1 MNEVDIAS
9 TIAQFGAAGLVG
21 WMWLTERRT
30 AAVRDQQVA
39 QSHERLMQARTEL
52 DVLVRAL
59 ESNTRAMTALEV
71 GQRHVLEVLAHL
83 AGSGRGPRQPSSVT
97 LDAASSR
104 SGPTS
109 TDVG

>member
-52 DVLVRAL
+52 EVLVRAL

-83 AGSGRGPRQPSSVT
+83 AVSGRGPRQPSSMTVDT
-97 LDAASSR
+97 ASSR

-109 TDVG
+109 ADVG

>member
-71 GQRHVLEVLAHL
+71 GQRHVLEVLARL
-83 AGSGRGPRQPSSVT
+83 AIGNHHPARLNQNPQDGPAPSHQT
-97 LDAASSR
+97 FRAAA
-104 SGPTS
+104 
-109 TDVG
+109 D

>member
-39 QSHERLMQARTEL
+39 QSHQRLMEARSEL

-59 ESNTRAMTALEV
+59 ESNTRAITALEV
-71 GQRHVLEVLAHL
+71 GQRHVLEVLARL
-83 AGSGRGPRQPSSVT
+83 AMANQLPTRSPVSSPDRPGT
-97 LDAASSR
+97 EHQTSRAAA
-104 SGPTS
+104 
-109 TDVG
+109 D